1 MPDMTPVKIHV
12 VAVILVLW
20 GVFDIW
26 MGLIYGQ
33 PLVFIVAA
41 VCFLASTA
49 LWMNKP
55 WSRFVV
61 YLLCALKIAGL
72 ISFAT
77 QLIGYGW
84 PYPRLDRTILAIT
97 PGAFV
102 LLVAVWM
109 IVVTRKFFN
118 SAKGDLSAAGS
129 QSYQNS

>member
-20 GVFDIW
+20 GVLDIW

-33 PLVFIVAA
+33 PLGYIVAA
-41 VCFLASTA
+41 VCFVASTA

-72 ISFAT
+72 ISFAM
-77 QLIGYGW
+77 QLVGYGW
-84 PYPRLDRTILAIT
+84 PYPRLDRTILT
-97 PGAFV
+97 VMPGAIL

-109 IVVTRKFFN
+109 IVVTRKFFTSN
-118 SAKGDLSAAGS
+118 KEDPSAIGS
-129 QSYQNS
+129 QRFQNS